1 MKKYKFNLK
10 KRVIGLTGGIGTG
23 KSTVG
28 RYLATNYQLLV
39 LDADIFAR
47 EAVKPDSLILQEIV
61 NRYGNKI
68 LLSDNSLNRQELGN
82 IIFSDIN
89 ERRWIESKI
98 HPYVRENLLIGVNQ
112 MPKKGII
119 VLVIPLLFEAK
130 MTDLVTEVWVVSCSE
145 AQQIQRL
152 MQRDNITLSQA
163 QERINSQMPL
173 LEKCQKADIILDNSS
188 TEEELLKQVDWAI
201 NTTDFMETNSS

>member
-1 MKKYKFNLK
+1 MKKHKFNFD
-10 KRVIGLTGGIGTG
+10 KRIIGLTGGISTG

-61 NRYGNKI
+61 NRYGDKI
-68 LLSDNSLNRQELGN
+68 LLSDRTLNRKELGN
-82 IIFSDIN
+82 IIFSDVN
-89 ERRWIESKI
+89 ERLWIESKI
-98 HPYVRENLLIGVNQ
+98 HPYVRENLLVGVNQ

-145 AQQIQRL
+145 SQQIQRL
-152 MQRDNITLSQA
+152 MERDQITLSQA
-163 QERINSQMPL
+163 KERINSQMSL
-173 LEKCQKADIILDNSS
+173 LEKCQKADMVLHNSS
-188 TEEELLKQVDWAI
+188 TVEELLKQVDLAI
-201 NTTDFMETNSS
+201 NKTE